1 MLASPT
7 PRRRRGAQPRNQN
20 ARKSVYQDS
29 FTPSELVNFGRNDK
43 GEFID
48 ELALVRVQISRLGK
62 IVRDYKNMPLDT
74 YIAASNA
81 LCNYLDRYQ
90 RLIRAQHF
98 LYRNQ
103 TTMEQALAELAA
115 IPPEED

>member
-1 MLASPT
+1 MP
-7 PRRRRGAQPRNQN
+7 
-20 ARKSVYQDS
+20 
-29 FTPSELVNFGRNDK
+29 NFGRNDK

-62 IVRDYKNMPLDT
+62 IVKDYKNMPLDT
-74 YIAASNA
+74 YLPASNA
-81 LCNYLDRYQ
+81 LCNYLDRYH
-90 RLIRAQHF
+90 RLTRAQHF